1 MTATA
6 PALVLDTDVVSY
18 LYRRDPRSV
27 PYRPII
33 AGKVGLLSFQTVA
46 ELHVWPRRNNWGEA
60 RTAHLE
66 KYVQGFVKIES
77 TPELAIR
84 WAEVIV
90 AAERGGKP
98 MSAQDAWVAA
108 TALELGV
115 PVVTN
120 NDKHFNV
127 LAGIGLQILTAKQ
140 I

>member
-6 PALVLDTDVVSY
+6 AALVLDTDVVSY
-18 LYRRDPRSV
+18 LYRRDPRGI

-33 AGKVGLLSFQTVA
+33 AGKVALLSFQTVA
-46 ELHVWPRRNNWGEA
+46 ELCVWPRRNNWGA
-60 RTAHLE
+60 VRTAHLE
-66 KYVQGFVKIES
+66 AYVQEFVKIES
-77 TPELAIR
+77 SPELAIR

-90 AAERGGKP
+90 AAEQGGRQI
-98 MSAQDAWVAA
+98 SAQDAWVAA

-127 LAGIGLQILTAKQ
+127 LTAIGLQVLTAK
-140 I
+140 